1 MKNAKF
7 KIDEN
12 SGTYTVSEPVT
23 ERDILMMARQLAQ
36 NRLAKGCIIERP
48 SSAFLYLQT
57 IMGSYENEV
66 FGSVF
71 LDTQHRIICFEELFR
86 GSINAA
92 NIYPREV
99 VKKAL
104 SVNAAAVIFVHNHPS
119 GDPEPSEADKK
130 ITVQLRET
138 LNFIDVRVLD
148 HIVIGAK
155 ECVSMT
161 ERGLI

>member
-1 MKNAKF
+1 MKNTKF
-7 KIDEN
+7 KIDET
-12 SGTYTVSEPVT
+12 SGTYTVAEPVT

-71 LDTQHRIICFEELFR
+71 LDNQHRIICFEELFH

-99 VKKAL
+99 VKRAL

-119 GDPEPSEADKK
+119 GEPSPSEADKK
-130 ITVQLRET
+130 ITIQLRES
-138 LNFIDVRVLD
+138 LDLVDVRVLD
-148 HIVIGAK
+148 HIVVGAN

>member
-7 KIDEN
+7 KIDET
-12 SGTYTVSEPVT
+12 SGTYTVSEPIT
-23 ERDILMMARQLAQ
+23 ECDILMMARQLAQ

-48 SSAFLYLQT
+48 AAAFTYLQAL
-57 IMGSYENEV
+57 MGSYENEV

-130 ITVQLRET
+130 ITVQLRDA
-138 LNFIDVRVLD
+138 LNLVDVSVLD
-148 HIVIGAK
+148 HIVVGAN

-161 ERGLI
+161 ERRLI

>member
-7 KIDEN
+7 KIDET
-12 SGTYTVSEPVT
+12 SGTYTVSEPIT
-23 ERDILMMARQLAQ
+23 ECDILMMARQLAQ
-36 NRLAKGCIIERP
+36 NRLATWCIIECP
-48 SSAFLYLQT
+48 AAAFTYLQAL
-57 IMGSYENEV
+57 MGSYENEV

-130 ITVQLRET
+130 ITVQLRDA
-138 LNFIDVRVLD
+138 LNLVDVSVLD
-148 HIVIGAK
+148 HIVVGAN

-161 ERGLI
+161 ERRLI

>member
-7 KIDEN
+7 KIDET
-12 SGTYTVSEPVT
+12 SGTYTVSEPIT
-23 ERDILMMARQLAQ
+23 ECDILMMARQLAQ
-36 NRLAKGCIIERP
+36 NKLARGCIIERP
-48 SSAFLYLQT
+48 SSVFLYLQT
-57 IMGSYENEV
+57 IMGCYENEV

-71 LDTQHRIICFEELFR
+71 LDNQHRIICFEELFH

-119 GDPEPSEADKK
+119 GEPEPSHADKH
-130 ITVQLRET
+130 ITVQLREV
-138 LNFIDVRVLD
+138 LNLIEVRVLD
-148 HIVIGAK
+148 HVVVGVK
-155 ECVSMT
+155 ECISMA
-161 ERGLI
+161 ERGLM